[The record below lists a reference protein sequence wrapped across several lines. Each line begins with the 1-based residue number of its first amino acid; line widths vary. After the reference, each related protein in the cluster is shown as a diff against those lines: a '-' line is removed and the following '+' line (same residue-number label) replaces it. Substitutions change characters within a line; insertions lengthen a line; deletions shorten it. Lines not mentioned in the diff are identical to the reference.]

1 MIKCTAINREDLNNY
16 LEKRGV
22 KEKIWY
28 YWFKY
33 FDKKLNKRTLISL
46 FKKISYEILNK
57 KGKINIDILR
67 KIRTGKLFCLLEHLS
82 EETLECGFKNLNF
95 LE

>member
-1 MIKCTAINREDLNNY
+1 MVKCTTINREDLNNY

-57 KGKINIDILR
+57 EKKDQNLYIKENRDRKVVLFIGTFKWRNIRMRI
-67 KIRTGKLFCLLEHLS
+67 
-82 EETLECGFKNLNF
+82 
-95 LE
+95 